1 MSAEQATAPA
11 DPLLRDF
18 VVESMENLAEVQSR
32 LLAIEQAGDAAD
44 SELLNDVFRR
54 VHTVKGIAGFL
65 ALERILELA
74 HALENVLSLMRD
86 RKLSPTAE
94 TIEELLQGS
103 DLLQRM
109 VQDVERSNQ
118 YDCTARIASLQH
130 IAEGKHGAEGKKPT
144 SVEESL
150 AKVECEIA
158 KLEEAMAPEPAK
170 VEAVANASVAQAEP
184 AAASEP
190 AKTELATANVAKVP
204 SKTPAVS
211 GAPAAAG
218 ESGGTATIRV
228 AVSVL
233 ENLVNLA
240 GEMVLA
246 RNQLLRAI
254 HGKRQGGLSAA
265 GAKLDQVTTAMQDA
279 IMGARMQPVGTVFGR
294 FPRMLRELSR
304 KLQKQCRLAIEG
316 DDVELDRTILEAIV
330 DPLTHLIRNSVDH
343 GLETPRAREEAGKPA
358 EGELRLCAFRRA
370 GKVHITLSDDGR
382 GIDRRRVLEKAISQ
396 GLVPAQQAGAMS
408 DRDVYQLI
416 FRPGFSTAEQVSE
429 VSGRGVGMDVV
440 KSHIEKVGGTVG
452 VESSPGQGTTVHIT
466 LPLTLAILPA
476 WIVHQGSYR
485 IAVPESAIVE
495 LIRLNTG
502 EEGSR
507 IERVDD
513 APVLRRRG
521 QLLPL
526 VRLDELLPCPAGETP
541 ARRPADNVIVLETGF
556 LRYGLVVEHMNDPEQ
571 IVVKPLGKHFAGC
584 PYIDGAAV
592 LGDGRVT
599 YVLDVAGAA
608 THCGL
613 SGRSLEPT
621 VAPEETSTVRE
632 TQTALLFRTADGR
645 MAAIARMMIQR
656 IERIDAAQIRS
667 MHGTY
672 AVGYEKRMMP
682 LVKLRDDMPAP
693 SGCGYVL
700 VFQSMAD
707 EIGVWASELVDI
719 REVPTTVDARLRST
733 PGSLGTV
740 VVDGEPVELLDVFEL
755 ADGINESNAK
765 SPAKGTDDGAP
776 TQTILLVEDV
786 QFFRQQVSRFLRR
799 AGYRI
804 VMAENGAKA
813 LNILQEQKESVQIV
827 LTDIEMPVMN
837 GIELC
842 RKIKEDANLAHL
854 PVIALTALNGE
865 GDLRRGREAG
875 FNDWQVKL
883 DRDRLLA
890 AIRNTLRDANVC
902 DD

>member
-1 MSAEQATAPA
+1 MSVEQASAPV

-44 SELLNDVFRR
+44 NELLNDVFRR

-86 RKLSPTAE
+86 RKLSPSAE
-94 TIEELLQGS
+94 TIEALLQGS

-118 YDCTARIASLQH
+118 YDCSAQIESLKH
-130 IAEGKHGAEGKKPT
+130 IAEGRHGAEGKKPT
-144 SVEESL
+144 PVEQSL
-150 AKVECEIA
+150 AKVECAVA
-158 KLEEAMAPEPAK
+158 KLAEETTSEPIKQAAEAPIAVPA
-170 VEAVANASVAQAEP
+170 
-184 AAASEP
+184 EP
-190 AKTELATANVAKVP
+190 AKTELTKAPAKGAAP
-204 SKTPAVS
+204 S
-211 GAPAAAG
+211 APAAGGEAG
-218 ESGGTATIRV
+218 GNATIRV

-254 HGKRQGGLSAA
+254 HGKRQSGLNAA
-265 GAKLDQVTTAMQDA
+265 GTKLDQVTTAMQDA

-294 FPRMLRELSR
+294 FPRMLRELAR
-304 KLQKQCRLAIEG
+304 KLQKQCRLTVEG

-343 GLETPRAREEAGKPA
+343 GLETPRVREENGKAA

-382 GIDRRRVLEKAISQ
+382 GIDRKRVLEKAISQ
-396 GLVPAQQAGAMS
+396 GLVPAQEAGAMS

-452 VESSPGQGTTVHIT
+452 VESTPGQGTTVHIS

-507 IERVDD
+507 IERVDN

-526 VRLDELLPCPAGETP
+526 IRLDELLPCPVGETP
-541 ARRPADNVIVLETGF
+541 VKRQADNVIVLETGF

-608 THCGL
+608 MHSGL
-613 SGRSLEPT
+613 SGRSLEPL
-621 VAPEETSTVRE
+621 VNAEETSTVRE

-645 MAAIARMMIQR
+645 MAAISRMMIQR
-656 IERIDAAQIRS
+656 IERMDAAQIRP

-672 AVGYEKRMMP
+672 AVGYENRMMP

-700 VFQSMAD
+700 VFQAMAD
-707 EIGVWASELVDI
+707 EIGIWASELVDI

-755 ADGINESNAK
+755 ADGMNDPHAK
-765 SPAKGTDDGAP
+765 TPAKGHDDGGALM
-776 TQTILLVEDV
+776 TILLVEDV

-813 LNILQEQKESVQIV
+813 LSLLQEQQESVQIV

-842 RKIKEDANLAHL
+842 RKIKGDASLSHL

-865 GDLRRGREAG
+865 GDMRRGREAG

-883 DRDRLLA
+883 DRDRLLG
-890 AIRNTLRDANVC
+890 AIRAIVRDANLC
-902 DD
+902 ED